1 MSGILS
7 GVASAARWKLSYMSA
22 HAVGLFGLGAEPP
35 PDSSEPSRLL
45 VMSAPLTASR
55 SAWVIW
61 PIFSSRLI
69 RPSRSATRTGTGWVG
84 SRYGGSAA
92 TARAAVSAPMAI
104 MAATSATVNRPLR
117 HPLLRRW
124 PLMPYLRE
132 RSLVRKPNHK
142 SMTGVNQPVRDRSDD
157 VDV

>member
-45 VMSAPLTASR
+45 VMSA
-55 SAWVIW
+55 
-61 PIFSSRLI
+61 
-69 RPSRSATRTGTGWVG
+69 TRTGSGWVG